1 MLYTTPSFVLVFL
14 PATLLGFFLIGRY
27 SQVWAASWLFLA
39 SLAFYGYW
47 MPAFT
52 LLLLASIV
60 LNFAIG
66 LRIMRVNPPPRRRAC
81 SVSALVDCGV
91 DAEPGPARL
100 LQVRQLFH

>member
-66 LRIMRVNPPPRRRAC
+66 LRIMRVNPPPQE
-81 SVSALVDCGV
+81 GV
-91 DAEPGPARL
+91 LGLGAG
-100 LQVRQLFH
+100 